1 MVDYCFKWN
10 YTEGAPGL
18 SLTED
23 EARVKDGAG
32 EEYTAIMPSRAG
44 MESPVLVT
52 LVWKTG
58 VVVVT
63 FLDDFGRK
71 ATDYTFMKTDEIL
84 FLTRAHMW
92 TYPNDEPGLR
102 LSDSSSHETVYY
114 RDDGYVKRVV
124 KKKMEHFHETV
135 EYTDVPVD
143 TNWEPI
149 PSFGD
154 YRSIARYE
162 RDRGLQTGFRER
174 DTACSVGVW
183 PGLLDLRNNATI

>member
-10 YTEGAPGL
+10 YADNEPGEP
-18 SLTED
+18 LTEA

-32 EEYTAIMPSRAG
+32 EEYSAIMPPRTG
-44 MESPVLVT
+44 MKSPVLVT
-52 LVWKTG
+52 PVWKTG

-63 FLDDFGRK
+63 FQDDPGRK
-71 ATDYTFMKTDEIL
+71 ATEYTFMKKADESL
-84 FLTRAHMW
+84 FLTRVHMW

-102 LSDSSSHETVYY
+102 LSQSSAHETVNY
-114 RDDGYVKRVV
+114 REDGYVKRVIKNKV
-124 KKKMEHFHETV
+124 ENFQETV

-149 PSFGD
+149 PTFGD

-162 RDRGLQTGFRER
+162 RDQQVTNRI
-174 DTACSVGVW
+174 
-183 PGLLDLRNNATI
+183 P

>member
-10 YTEGAPGL
+10 YADGGPGV

-32 EEYTAIMPSRAG
+32 EEYSAILPPREG
-44 MESPVLVT
+44 MKFPVLVT

-63 FLDDFGRK
+63 FLDDAGRK
-71 ATDYTFMKTDEIL
+71 ATEYTFMRTNDSL
-84 FLTRAHMW
+84 FLARVHMW
-92 TYPNDEPGLR
+92 TYPNNEPGLR

-114 RDDGYVKRVV
+114 RDDGVVKRVV
-124 KKKMEHFHETV
+124 KNKAEHFEETS

-149 PSFGD
+149 PSFGE

-162 RDRGLQTGFRER
+162 RDG
-174 DTACSVGVW
+174 
-183 PGLLDLRNNATI
+183 

>member
-124 KKKMEHFHETV
+124 KNKMEHFHETV

-162 RDRGLQTGFRER
+162 RDRRVTNRI
-174 DTACSVGVW
+174 
-183 PGLLDLRNNATI
+183 P